1 LITSVD
7 AATVGGNTAST
18 LRTYTD
24 DKAANAYSNA
34 ATYADNKAANAYSN
48 AVSYADNKSGN
59 AYSNAIAY
67 AANATNISSGTLDTA
82 RLPATISVATE
93 VGVGSNVKMTVS
105 TISVGN
111 STLNAYINAS
121 TLFIGNS
128 TANSTLTGGNLALQG
143 STLTVGN
150 VTITGSS
157 IAVGNSTVN
166 TFANSTVLNANQ
178 TAVYVGGLTVYG
190 NLSVLGTTTTIS
202 SNNIVTNDPMIILG
216 ANNSGDTVD
225 IGIVGHYANATGN
238 SHAGIIRDATTKKWY
253 VFGNYD
259 EEPETAHDIDITR
272 PGFVLANLVS
282 NFVEA
287 SVVGATANMSTS
299 VNSALITVGSDFTAN
314 TTGAYHTKLV
324 NANNVTA
331 NSTVTVGTIV
341 QKYAT
346 VTTSTT
352 AQTTLDSFTA
362 ATYRSAKYIIQMTS
376 GAAYHTM
383 EVSVIHDGTTVYL
396 VQYGENKSGASLGTI
411 DASIASGTLSV
422 QLTPTN
428 AVTVAKAFATLI
440 PV

>member
-1 LITSVD
+1 MITSVD

-34 ATYADNKAANAYSN
+34 TSFATDKAANAYSN
-48 AVSYADNKSGN
+48 AVSYADDKAAN

-67 AANATNISSGTLDTA
+67 AANATNISSGTLNTN
-82 RLPATISVATE
+82 RLPATISVATA
-93 VGVGSNVKMTVS
+93 VGVGSNVNLS
-105 TISVGN
+105 TSSIAVGN
-111 STLNAYINAS
+111 STVNASINAT

-128 TANSTLTGGNLALQG
+128 SVNSTLTGGNLALVG

-157 IAVGNSTVN
+157 ISVGNSTVN
-166 TFANSTVLNANQ
+166 TFANSTHLNANQ
-178 TAVYVGGLTVYG
+178 SAVYVGGLTVYG

-216 ANNSGDTVD
+216 ANNTGDLVD

-259 EEPETAHDIDITR
+259 QEPESVTDIDITS

-376 GAAYHTM
+376 GSAYHTM

-411 DASIASGTLSV
+411 DASIATGTLSV